1 MLKIIY
7 LWFQD
12 WSYVFKPLTLYK
24 MVGSSKYSPLT
35 NLPSQQMPPLTPPPK
50 YKPSWQYPVQMQ
62 EKANQA
68 QTHLPSGP
76 LQGAGP
82 MPVPHRPPSRPIS
95 GISPISPAAAMRSPM
110 GPYGR
115 PDMSPM
121 GLGPGVMHPHH
132 RPALPPPYELA
143 SPASNASSYMNKSA
157 VEPGPLSAAV
167 IAARAPEANSLV
179 VNILLADSTLHVFRD
194 HNFDRYSRYYN

>member
-1 MLKIIY
+1 MAHHKI
-7 LWFQD
+7 
-12 WSYVFKPLTLYK
+12 
-24 MVGSSKYSPLT
+24 VGSSKYAPLT
-35 NLPSQQMPPLTPPPK
+35 NLPSQQLPPLTPPPK

-62 EKANQA
+62 EKSNQPPP
-68 QTHLPSGP
+68 HIPPGP
-76 LQGAGP
+76 MQGAGP

-95 GISPISPAAAMRSPM
+95 AGISPISPAAALRSPM

-121 GLGPGVMHPHH
+121 GMVPGVMHPHH

-143 SPASNASSYMNKSA
+143 SPASNSSSYMNKS
-157 VEPGPLSAAV
+157 VPEPGPLSAAV

-194 HNFDRYSRYYN
+194 HNFERYVFRSIFKYIFQ